1 LQVRMADLGSQYRRI
16 RGELEPL
23 LHEVLESGRY
33 VLGEHVEALEQ
44 AIAALCHARYAV
56 GVNSG
61 TDAIKLTLRAIGI
74 GAGDEVITTPFT
86 FVSTAEVVVLLGAT
100 PVFVDIDP
108 HTYNLD
114 PNLVEDAITP
124 RTRAILPVDLYGQ
137 SAEMRA
143 LREIAD
149 RHGLW
154 LIEDAAQA
162 IGARHYDQPIGAFAH
177 AATLSFFPTKN
188 IGGAGDGGMVITND
202 EKIARK
208 VRSLRVHGMNGGY
221 YYEDIG
227 YTSRLDEIQAVILRV
242 KLRHLHEWTERRRY
256 HATLYRTLLSDT
268 EITLPAVAPHNYH
281 VYHQFTIRHP
291 RRDQLREHL
300 LKRGVESAIYYPLPL
315 HLQPAY
321 RFLGYEEG
329 SLPYAERAAQEV
341 LSLPIHSELTEDQ
354 ITQVAEA
361 ILEFTQAEVAVR

>member
-1 LQVRMADLGSQYRRI
+1 MADLGSQYRRI
-16 RGELEPL
+16 KAEVEPI

-33 VLGEHVEALEQ
+33 VLGKHGAALEEE
-44 AIAALCHARYAV
+44 IATLCHAQYAV

-61 TDAIKLTLRAIGI
+61 TDALKLTLRAIEI
-74 GAGDEVITTPFT
+74 RPGDEVITTPFT

-108 HTYNLD
+108 HTYNID
-114 PNLVEDAITP
+114 PEQVGQAITP

-149 RHGLW
+149 RYGLW

-162 IGARHYDQPIGAFAH
+162 IGAMHHNQPIGAFAH
-177 AATLSFFPTKN
+177 AAILSFFPTKN

-202 EKIARK
+202 RAIADK

-227 YTSRLDEIQAVILRV
+227 YTSRLDEIQAAILRV
-242 KLRHLHEWTERRRY
+242 KLRYLREWTERRRY
-256 HATLYRTLLSDT
+256 HAALYRTLLADT
-268 EITLPAVAPHNYH
+268 ELILPTAAPYNYH
-281 VYHQFTIRHP
+281 VYHQFTVRHP
-291 RRDQLREHL
+291 QRDLLREHL
-300 LKRGVESAIYYPLPL
+300 RARGIESAVYYPLPL

-321 RFLGYEEG
+321 RFLGYALG
-329 SLPYAERAAQEV
+329 AFPHAERAAQEV
-341 LSLPIHSELTEDQ
+341 LSIPIHSELTEDQ
-354 ITQVAEA
+354 IAFVAEA
-361 ILEFTQAEVAVR
+361 ILEFTQAEVALR